1 MAYDGLARLGVP
13 LGVWSRSHRELIKHL
28 PSSGVVW
35 VIGTGTGT
43 ALKAMSPSLQIV
55 SIDASVQMERRAQK
69 ALCQHRVLFVRA
81 SMQELDMEGL
91 PSPDAI
97 VFPYLLQLVEP
108 EAWRTFEDKI
118 RALNLPKWPGLYVL
132 DFFNPPRQRFWHRL
146 YIPVLLNLYTWASGQ
161 RVHQLNDWFA
171 ILENGAYD
179 SLHSQT
185 WLQGLVEFRVLQK
198 K

>member
-1 MAYDGLARLGVP
+1 MYDGLAKLGIPGDVWRL
-13 LGVWSRSHRELIKHL
+13 SHNELIAHL
-28 PSSGVVW
+28 PYQGVVW
-35 VIGTGTGT
+35 VIGTGTGV
-43 ALKAMSPSLQIV
+43 ALKAMPLSLQIV
-55 SIDASVQMERRAQK
+55 SVDASVQMERRAQK

-132 DFFNPPRQRFWHRL
+132 DFVNPPRQRFWHRL
-146 YIPVLLNLYTWASGQ
+146 YIPVLLNLYAWASGQ

-171 ILENGAYD
+171 ILEDGAYD

>member
-1 MAYDGLARLGVP
+1 VYDGLAKLGIPGDVWRL
-13 LGVWSRSHRELIKHL
+13 SHNELIAHL
-28 PSSGVVW
+28 PYQGVVW
-35 VIGTGTGT
+35 VIGTGTGV
-43 ALKAMSPSLQIV
+43 ALKAMPLSLQIV
-55 SIDASVQMERRAQK
+55 SVDASVQMERRAQK

-146 YIPVLLNLYTWASGQ
+146 YIPVLLNLYAWASGQ

-171 ILENGAYD
+171 ILEDGAYD

>member
-1 MAYDGLARLGVP
+1 VYDGLAKLGIPGDVWRL
-13 LGVWSRSHRELIKHL
+13 SHNELIAHL
-28 PSSGVVW
+28 PYQGVVW
-35 VIGTGTGT
+35 VIGTGTGV
-43 ALKAMSPSLQIV
+43 ALKAMPLSLQIV
-55 SIDASVQMERRAQK
+55 SVDASVQMERRAQK

-81 SMQELDMEGL
+81 SMQELDMAGL

-146 YIPVLLNLYTWASGQ
+146 YIPVLLNLYAWASGQ

-171 ILENGAYD
+171 ILEDGAYD